1 MSSETL
7 SNRSTRIIW
16 RWPAVLAILTAF
28 GLMSALLG
36 QGGIW
41 WALSWAAL
49 ATPIVVTLVCIHRR
63 RRP

>member
-1 MSSETL
+1 MSTETL
-7 SNRSTRIIW
+7 SNRSVRIW
-16 RWPAVLAILTAF
+16 RWPAVLAVLTAF

-49 ATPIVVTLVCIHRR
+49 ATPVVVALVCIQRR
-63 RRP
+63 QRS